1 MFEEQKKTMIK
12 LDPLAR
18 SMIQKGLLTTEKVEF
33 LVLDAQRASETFS
46 YYIEK
51 NSILSDDVLLQ
62 LKSDVYGVAIIDVF
76 DVKIEDDALEMIDK
90 HTAQEKSILP
100 IALVDGALIVALSD
114 PMDFKLLSD
123 LRLMTKKN
131 IEVRLAL
138 KSDITSVIASTY
150 PSDLNVIDWLPDE
163 EVVVAAPTADEDE
176 VSDAPVVRLVA
187 TILTEAVDRKASDI
201 HFDPQLKELVIRIRV
216 DGELVRMQTIPK
228 TMQHSVI
235 SRLKVISS
243 LDITETRVPQ
253 DGRAQIKNARMKV
266 DLRVSV
272 LPVIHGEKV
281 VIRIL
286 DASAGIRKLTASG
299 FDPDTLS
306 RFKKTLSLPHGI
318 ILVTGPT
325 GSGKSSTLYSAL
337 NELNQPNVNLITV
350 EDPVEFQLAGIN
362 QVAVNADVGLTFAAG
377 LRSILRQD
385 PNVVM
390 VGEIR
395 DGETAEISIR
405 AAMTGHM
412 VLSTLHT
419 NSAVSSINR
428 LLDMGVDQFLV
439 ANALSGILAQRL
451 IRCICSNCKEAVKT
465 SVEEDIFLSHYDIK
479 AEVLYKGKGCNKCGG
494 TGYKGRMAIH
504 EFFAL
509 TPDIRHAINQ
519 SATAEI
525 LTDLAVKSGMKS
537 LLEDGLAKVL
547 KGYTTITEILKVAEE

>member
-18 SMIQKGLLTTEKVEF
+18 SMIQKGLLTAEKVEF

-90 HTAQEKSILP
+90 HVAQEKSILP

-253 DGRAQIKNARMKV
+253 DGRAKSRMQ
-266 DLRVSV
+266 
-272 LPVIHGEKV
+272 E
-281 VIRIL
+281 
-286 DASAGIRKLTASG
+286 
-299 FDPDTLS
+299 
-306 RFKKTLSLPHGI
+306 
-318 ILVTGPT
+318 
-325 GSGKSSTLYSAL
+325 
-337 NELNQPNVNLITV
+337 
-350 EDPVEFQLAGIN
+350 
-362 QVAVNADVGLTFAAG
+362 
-377 LRSILRQD
+377 
-385 PNVVM
+385 
-390 VGEIR
+390 
-395 DGETAEISIR
+395 
-405 AAMTGHM
+405 
-412 VLSTLHT
+412 
-419 NSAVSSINR
+419 
-428 LLDMGVDQFLV
+428 
-439 ANALSGILAQRL
+439 
-451 IRCICSNCKEAVKT
+451 
-465 SVEEDIFLSHYDIK
+465 
-479 AEVLYKGKGCNKCGG
+479 
-494 TGYKGRMAIH
+494 
-504 EFFAL
+504 
-509 TPDIRHAINQ
+509 
-519 SATAEI
+519 
-525 LTDLAVKSGMKS
+525 
-537 LLEDGLAKVL
+537 
-547 KGYTTITEILKVAEE
+547 